1 VCVTWHR
8 HRRARAW
15 QFRRCEPLGTSSA
28 EPVYELKGLDP
39 TMESRMKAPFLK
51 LGLISVSI
59 VLLPG
64 LASAKGPGLDHVTLD
79 GPGID
84 EPLLIEEQYPYL
96 LDDAIG
102 MHIFG
107 STTRTNTAREGPNRA
122 HLGPQFQL
130 RYHMIFG
137 EPIEIAFYP
146 YADQAPVA
154 YARSGQAAIVPVGR
168 SRDDVKF
175 PVHPGW
181 YDYRPAMVDLL
192 QEEGLPTADEIDQSF
207 PVTTVFTLAGASLV
221 AALAFAATTW
231 RRRRL
236 QVTVDTSG

>member
-1 VCVTWHR
+1 
-8 HRRARAW
+8 
-15 QFRRCEPLGTSSA
+15 
-28 EPVYELKGLDP
+28 
-39 TMESRMKAPFLK
+39 MKALSLK

-59 VLLPG
+59 VLLPSV
-64 LASAKGPGLDHVTLD
+64 ASAKGPGLDHVTLD
-79 GPGID
+79 GPGIG
-84 EPLLIEEQYPYL
+84 EPLQIEKHYPYL

-107 STTRTNTAREGPNRA
+107 SAARANTVREQPNRA
-122 HLGPQFQL
+122 HLGPRFQL
-130 RYHMIFG
+130 RYQMTFG

-168 SRDDVKF
+168 SREDVEF

-192 QEEGLPTADEIDQSF
+192 QEEGLPTADEIDQGF
-207 PVTTVFTLAGASLV
+207 QVTTMFILAGASLM
-221 AALAFAATTW
+221 AALALAATTW

-236 QVTVDTSG
+236 QVTVATTG